1 MTSFNTFAHSATT
14 ICRRRAAQH
23 CAMTTKLRTFLD
35 ELPVDVLNELA
46 EVASTNDL
54 KALRLT
60 SRSLNA
66 RISHQYFR
74 QVSST
79 WSKTLSE
86 DCISMLKELVCAR
99 NAAER
104 MTSLTTTP
112 ADVGVTWELWYSQVS
127 KVIGDDSEATQNDAN
142 ALNAVQDKDE
152 RTRKL
157 YEQEIS
163 NLFTSLAG
171 LPDMRP

>member
-1 MTSFNTFAHSATT
+1 
-14 ICRRRAAQH
+14 
-23 CAMTTKLRTFLD
+23 
-35 ELPVDVLNELA
+35 
-46 EVASTNDL
+46 
-54 KALRLT
+54 
-60 SRSLNA
+60 
-66 RISHQYFR
+66 
-74 QVSST
+74 
-79 WSKTLSE
+79 
-86 DCISMLKELVCAR
+86 MLKELVCAR